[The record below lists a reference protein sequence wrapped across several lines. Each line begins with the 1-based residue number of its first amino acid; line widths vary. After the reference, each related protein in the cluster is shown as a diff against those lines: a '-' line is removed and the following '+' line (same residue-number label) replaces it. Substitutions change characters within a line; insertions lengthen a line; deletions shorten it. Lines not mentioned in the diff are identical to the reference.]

1 MKKIIFIFFW
11 FSLLSSAQNKQVLYN
26 FNNLPQT
33 LLLNPGS
40 EVYNQFHIGFPL
52 LSQVSF
58 QAGFTGFSTYDIFA
72 KDGVSINDKIR
83 KAINKYGNAEFME
96 ANQQL
101 EVINAGYRLK
111 NNSYLSFG
119 YYEEFNALAKIPRD
133 VVDLFYEGNSDIGR
147 RYSITKTAAR
157 AELLGVLHIGISKKI
172 NKNWQVGARFKIYS
186 SVFNASTKQNT
197 GNLYLENGTNNIYKQ
212 HIDNLSFLLQT
223 AGVFFEDT
231 DVINKSY
238 IQKKLLFGGNLGVGV
253 DVGFT
258 FHPKKHW
265 TITGSILDFGFIN
278 YSKNVR
284 SYSVKGSYEV
294 EGIQVNFDPTNP
306 ENYWQDIKED
316 FDNQVVL
323 DTIYSKY
330 SSLRPIKLNGSVA
343 YSFGRPYYDDC
354 HFSKEREFYTDKMG
368 LQLFSTV
375 GTVHSYLAAT
385 LFYEKRINKYL
396 QTKITYTADPFSFTN
411 IGLGISTHFNA
422 FNMYLAADNLISLS
436 NVYNAKSANIQL
448 GINFIFNKK
457 N

>member
-1 MKKIIFIFFW
+1 MQSI
-11 FSLLSSAQNKQVLYN
+11 AQNKQVLYD

-33 LLLNPGS
+33 LLLNPGA
-40 EVYNQFHIGFPL
+40 EVFNQFHIGFPL

-58 QAGFTGFSTYDIFA
+58 QGGFTGFTTYDIFA
-72 KDGVSINDKIR
+72 NNGVPINDKIR
-83 KAINKYGNAEFME
+83 KAINKFGTAEFFE
-96 ANQQL
+96 VNQQL

-133 VVDLFYEGNSDIGR
+133 LVDLFYEGNSVIGR
-147 RYSITKTAAR
+147 RYSIKKMAAR
-157 AELLGVLHIGISKKI
+157 AELLGVLHVGLSKKI
-172 NKNWQVGARFKIYS
+172 NKKWLVGGRFKIYS
-186 SVFNASTKQNT
+186 SVFNASSKQNT
-197 GNLYLENGTNNIYKQ
+197 GSLYLENGTNNIYKQ
-212 HIDNLSFLLQT
+212 HIDNLSFLMQT
-223 AGVFFEDT
+223 SGVFFDNT
-231 DVINKSY
+231 DVITPSY
-238 IQKKLLFGGNLGVGV
+238 IQKKLLLGGNLGVGI
-253 DVGFT
+253 DAGFT

-265 TITGSILDFGFIN
+265 TITGSILDFGFVN
-278 YSKNVR
+278 YKQNVE
-284 SYSVKGSYEV
+284 SYSVKGSYEI
-294 EGIQVNFDPTNP
+294 EGIQVNFDPANP
-306 ENYWQDIKED
+306 ENYWQNLKTD

-330 SSLRPIKLNGSVA
+330 TSLRPVKLNGSVA

-354 HFSKEREFYTDKMG
+354 HFSKERETYTDKMG
-368 LQLFSTV
+368 LQLFSTI
-375 GTVHSYLAAT
+375 GSVHSYLAAT
-385 LFYEKRINKYL
+385 LFYEKRINKFL

-411 IGLGISTHFNA
+411 IGFGISTHFNA

>member
-1 MKKIIFIFFW
+1 MRKLIYLFLFI
-11 FSLLSSAQNKQVLYN
+11 SMQSIAQNKQVLYD

-33 LLLNPGS
+33 LLLNPGA
-40 EVYNQFHIGFPL
+40 EVFNQFHIGFPL

-58 QAGFTGFSTYDIFA
+58 QGGFTGFTTYDIFA
-72 KDGVSINDKIR
+72 NNGIPINDKIR
-83 KAINKYGNAEFME
+83 KAINKFGTAEFFE
-96 ANQQL
+96 VNQQL

-133 VVDLFYEGNSDIGR
+133 LVDLFYEGNSVIGR
-147 RYSITKTAAR
+147 RYSIKKMAAR
-157 AELLGVLHIGISKKI
+157 AELLGVLHVGLSKKI
-172 NKNWQVGARFKIYS
+172 NKKWLVGGRFKIYS
-186 SVFNASTKQNT
+186 SVFNASSKQNT
-197 GNLYLENGTNNIYKQ
+197 GSLYLENGTNNIYKQ
-212 HIDNLSFLLQT
+212 HIDNLSFLMQT
-223 AGVFFEDT
+223 SGVFFDNT
-231 DVINKSY
+231 DVITPSY
-238 IQKKLLFGGNLGVGV
+238 IQKKLLLGGNLGVGI
-253 DVGFT
+253 DAGFT

-265 TITGSILDFGFIN
+265 TITGSILDFGFVN
-278 YSKNVR
+278 YKQNVE
-284 SYSVKGSYEV
+284 SYSVKGSYEI
-294 EGIQVNFDPTNP
+294 EGIQVNFDPANP
-306 ENYWQDIKED
+306 ENYWQNLKTD

-330 SSLRPIKLNGSVA
+330 TSLRPVKLNGSVA

-354 HFSKEREFYTDKMG
+354 HFSKERETYTDKMG
-368 LQLFSTV
+368 LQLFSTI
-375 GTVHSYLAAT
+375 GSVHSYLAAT
-385 LFYEKRINKYL
+385 LFYEKRINKFL

-411 IGLGISTHFNA
+411 IGFGISTHFNA

>member
-1 MKKIIFIFFW
+1 MRKLIYLFLFI
-11 FSLLSSAQNKQVLYN
+11 SMQSIAQNKQVLYD

-33 LLLNPGS
+33 LLLNPGA
-40 EVYNQFHIGFPL
+40 EVFNQFHIGFPL

-58 QAGFTGFSTYDIFA
+58 QGGFTGFTTYDIFA
-72 KDGVSINDKIR
+72 NNGVPINDKIR
-83 KAINKYGNAEFME
+83 KAINKFGTAEFFE

-133 VVDLFYEGNSDIGR
+133 LVDLFYEGNSVIGR
-147 RYSITKTAAR
+147 RYSIKKMAAR
-157 AELLGVLHIGISKKI
+157 AELLGVLHVGLSKKI
-172 NKNWQVGARFKIYS
+172 NKKWLVGGRFKIYS
-186 SVFNASTKQNT
+186 SVFNASSKQNT
-197 GNLYLENGTNNIYKQ
+197 GSLYLENGTNNIYKQ
-212 HIDNLSFLLQT
+212 HIDNLSFLMQT
-223 AGVFFEDT
+223 SGVFFDNT
-231 DVINKSY
+231 DVITPSY
-238 IQKKLLFGGNLGVGV
+238 IQKKLLLGGNLGVGI
-253 DVGFT
+253 DAGFT

-265 TITGSILDFGFIN
+265 TITGSILDFGFVN
-278 YSKNVR
+278 YKQNVE
-284 SYSVKGSYEV
+284 SYSVKGSYEI
-294 EGIQVNFDPTNP
+294 EGIQVNFDPANP
-306 ENYWQDIKED
+306 ENYWQNLKTD

-330 SSLRPIKLNGSVA
+330 TSLRPVKLNGSVA

-354 HFSKEREFYTDKMG
+354 HFSKERETYTDKMG
-368 LQLFSTV
+368 LQLFSTI
-375 GTVHSYLAAT
+375 GSVHSYLAAT
-385 LFYEKRINKYL
+385 LFYEKRINKFL

-411 IGLGISTHFNA
+411 IGFGISTHFNA